1 MEVPFVTVA
10 GYLAPGPEGGAL
22 FFMPRTSR
30 IVIPEI
36 PHHATQRGHN
46 RQAVFFVDDDRR
58 ATQPADPE
66 KIQQPDPQGYG
77 YIHCNSITSPPVTGI
92 RFLSAMR
99 VIIILRIGGLRLRSR
114 LAANLLFFL
123 EPR

>member
-1 MEVPFVTVA
+1 
-10 GYLAPGPEGGAL
+10 
-22 FFMPRTSR
+22 MPRTAR

-66 KIQQPDPQGYG
+66 KIQQPYPQGYG
-77 YIHCNSITSPPVTGI
+77 YIRCNSITFPSSYWDPLFVGDESYYNSPHWW
-92 RFLSAMR
+92 F
-99 VIIILRIGGLRLRSR
+99 VI
-114 LAANLLFFL
+114 A
-123 EPR
+123 